1 MSIYNFDPIE
11 FSRIATY
18 SLFDRPSKVTVRD
31 FAVPLTDEQALATA
45 ALLDSLPNILAAQSL
60 RAVVAAIIEARAKGR
75 AIIWGFGGH
84 VIKTG
89 LAPILID
96 LMRRGF
102 VTALATNGSGVIHD
116 FEIALAG
123 WTSEDV
129 DSALGSGAF
138 GMAEETGRLL
148 NEAIKRGSTDNLG
161 IGESVGRMLVEA
173 NPQHGD
179 VSLLHEAYK
188 LKIPVTAHV
197 TIGTDIIHIHPHA
210 DGAAI
215 GAASYHDFKLLTAI
229 VSELDGG
236 GVYLNLGSAVTLP
249 EIFLKAVTVVRNLGH
264 SLTDFTTANFD
275 FLQQYRPTTN
285 VVRRPVANGAGKGYS
300 ITGHHELMIPLLA
313 AAIRCQEAVGRL

>member
-1 MSIYNFDPIE
+1 MSIYNFDPID

-18 SLFDRPSKVTVRD
+18 PLSSRPSMVTVRD
-31 FAVPLTDEQALATA
+31 FASALTDEQAKA
-45 ALLDSLPNILAAQSL
+45 AAGLLDSLPDILAVESL
-60 RAVVAAIIEARAKGR
+60 RAIVAAIIEAKHKGR

-102 VTALATNGSGVIHD
+102 ITALATNGSGIIHD

-129 DSALGSGAF
+129 DSALGSGTF
-138 GMAEETGRLL
+138 GMAEETGRML
-148 NEAIKRGSTDNLG
+148 NEAIKQGVANG
-161 IGESVGRMLVEA
+161 CGVGESVGQMLAELK
-173 NPQHGD
+173 PQYGEY
-179 VSLLHEAYK
+179 SLLHEAYS
-188 LKIPVTAHV
+188 LQIPVTAHI

-215 GAASYHDFKLLTAI
+215 GAATYHDFKLFTSI
-229 VSELDGG
+229 VRELDRG

-264 SLTDFTTANFD
+264 SLNGFTTANFD
-275 FLQQYRPTTN
+275 FIQHYRPAAN
-285 VVRRPVANGAGKGYS
+285 VVRRPVANGAGQGYG
-300 ITGHHELMIPLLA
+300 ITGHHELMVPLLA
-313 AAIRCQEAVGRL
+313 AAIISKSSQA

>member
-1 MSIYNFDPIE
+1 MSVYNFDPID

-18 SLFDRPSKVTVRD
+18 SLYDRPSKVTVRD
-31 FAVPLTDEQALATA
+31 FALPLTDEQAQATA
-45 ALLDSLPNILAAQSL
+45 ALLGSLPNILAAESL
-60 RAVVAAIIEARAKGR
+60 RAVVAAIVEAKAKGR

-102 VTALATNGSGVIHD
+102 VTALATNGSGIIHD

-129 DSALGSGAF
+129 DSALCSGAF

-148 NEAIKRGSTDNLG
+148 NVAIKRGAADQLG
-161 IGESVGRMLVEA
+161 IGESVGRTLVEA
-173 NPQHGD
+173 KPPHAEF
-179 VSLLHEAYK
+179 SLLHEAYK
-188 LKIPVTAHV
+188 LQVPVTAHI

-215 GAASYHDFKLLTAI
+215 GSASYHDFKLFTRI
-229 VSELDGG
+229 VQELDGG

-275 FLQQYRPTTN
+275 FIQHYRPSTN
-285 VVRRPVANGAGKGYS
+285 VVRRPVAGGAGKGYS

-313 AAIRCQEAVGRL
+313 AAIRAQVIGDR

>member
-1 MSIYNFDPIE
+1 MSIYNQEPID

-18 SLFDRPSKVTVRD
+18 SLFDRPSKVTVSD
-31 FAVPLTDEQALATA
+31 FAKPLTDEQAGATV
-45 ALLDSLPNILAAQSL
+45 ALMDSLPNILAADSL
-60 RAVVAAIIEARAKGR
+60 RSVVAAIVEAKAKQR

-102 VTALATNGSGVIHD
+102 VTALATNGSGIIHD

-148 NEAIKRGSTDNLG
+148 NEAIKRGAADGIG
-161 IGESVGRMLVEA
+161 IGESVGRMLVESQ
-173 NPQHGD
+173 PPHGEF
-179 VSLLHEAYK
+179 SLLHEAYK
-188 LKIPVTAHV
+188 LRVPITAHV

-215 GAASYHDFKLLTAI
+215 GSASYHDFKLFTSI
-229 VSELDGG
+229 VRGLDGG

-275 FLQQYRPTTN
+275 FIQHYRPATN
-285 VVRRPVANGAGKGYS
+285 VVRRPVANGAGQGHS

-313 AAIRCQEAVGRL
+313 AAIISRSCQ

>member
-1 MSIYNFDPIE
+1 MSNYNFDPID

-31 FAVPLTDEQALATA
+31 FASALTDEQAKA
-45 ALLDSLPNILAAQSL
+45 ANVLLDSLPNILAVESL
-60 RAVVAAIIEARAKGR
+60 QAVIAAIIEAKAKQR

-102 VTALATNGSGVIHD
+102 VTALATNGSGIIHD

-148 NEAIKRGSTDNLG
+148 NEAIKRGTADNIG
-161 IGESVGRMLVEA
+161 IGESVGRMLAESK
-173 NPQHGD
+173 PPYTGF
-179 VSLLHEAYK
+179 SLLHEAYK
-188 LKIPVTAHV
+188 LQIPVTAHV

-215 GAASYHDFKLLTAI
+215 GAASYRDFKLLTSI
-229 VSELDGG
+229 VRELDGG
-236 GVYLNLGSAVTLP
+236 GIYLNLGSAVTLP

-275 FLQQYRPTTN
+275 FIQHYRPATN
-285 VVRRPVANGAGKGYS
+285 VVRRPVAGGAGKGYS

-313 AAIRCQEAVGRL
+313 AAIISRSCQ

>member
-1 MSIYNFDPIE
+1 MSVYKFDPID

-18 SLFDRPSKVTVRD
+18 SLYDRPSKVTVRD
-31 FAVPLTDEQALATA
+31 FAKPLSDEQAAATA
-45 ALLDSLPNILAAQSL
+45 ALLDSLPNILAAESL
-60 RAVVAAIIEARAKGR
+60 RSVAAAILEAKAKQR

-89 LAPILID
+89 LATILID

-102 VTALATNGSGVIHD
+102 VTALATNGSGIIHD

-148 NEAIKRGSTDNLG
+148 NEAIKLGAGDKIG
-161 IGESVGRMLVEA
+161 IGESVGRMLVELQPPHA
-173 NPQHGD
+173 E

-188 LKIPVTAHV
+188 LRIPVTAHV
-197 TIGTDIIHIHPHA
+197 TVGTDIIHIHPQA

-215 GAASYHDFKLLTAI
+215 GSASYHDFKLFTSI
-229 VSELDGG
+229 VRELDGG

-249 EIFLKAVTVVRNLGH
+249 EIFLKAVTVIRNLGH
-264 SLTDFTTANFD
+264 SLTGFTTANFD
-275 FLQQYRPTTN
+275 FIQQYRPATN
-285 VVRRPVANGAGKGYS
+285 VVRRPVANGAGKGFS

-313 AAIRCQEAVGRL
+313 AAVICRSCQ

>member
-1 MSIYNFDPIE
+1 MSKYNFDPID

-31 FAVPLTDEQALATA
+31 FASALSDDEAKAAT
-45 ALLDSLPNILAAQSL
+45 ALLDSLPNILAVESL
-60 RAVVAAIIEARAKGR
+60 RAVVAAIIEAKAKKR

-129 DSALGSGAF
+129 DSALSSGAF

-148 NEAIKRGSTDNLG
+148 NEAIKRGTAVDCG
-161 IGESVGRMLVEA
+161 VGESVGQMLIEM
-173 NPQHGD
+173 NPPNAEF
-179 VSLLHEAYK
+179 SLLHEAHR
-188 LKIPVTAHV
+188 LQVPVTAHI
-197 TIGTDIIHIHPHA
+197 TIGTDIIHIHPQA

-215 GAASYHDFKLLTAI
+215 GAASYRDFKLLTSI
-229 VSELDGG
+229 VRELDGG
-236 GVYLNLGSAVTLP
+236 GIYLNLGSAVTLP

-275 FLQQYRPTTN
+275 FIQHYRPATN
-285 VVRRPVANGAGKGYS
+285 VVRRPVAGGAGRGYS

-313 AAIRCQEAVGRL
+313 AAIIARSNQ